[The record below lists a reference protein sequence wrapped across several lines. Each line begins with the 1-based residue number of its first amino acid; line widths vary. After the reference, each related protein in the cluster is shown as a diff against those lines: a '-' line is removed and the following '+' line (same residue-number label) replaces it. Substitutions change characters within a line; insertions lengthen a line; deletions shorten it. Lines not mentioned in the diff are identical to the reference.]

1 MKNNKEFN
9 KLGIADKMKAGE
21 ELGAKVA
28 KIMNDARKKA
38 NKILAE
44 SGHGVNINID
54 FYKLDKEEE
63 VANG

>member
-9 KLGIADKMKAGE
+9 QLGISDKMKAGE

-38 NKILAE
+38 NKLLAK
-44 SGHGVNINID
+44 SGHGVNINVD
-54 FYKLDKEEE
+54 FYKLDVKEE
-63 VANG
+63 VVNG